1 MKKIALVLSILCM
14 TAIESW
20 SGNNS
25 PQIPIVIIESSQE
38 DGLNHRS
45 PETTPISA
53 CYEDFISSVCMTFS
67 QNLGVLDI
75 TITNLTDG
83 TYADFEID
91 SSLGSA
97 ILPIS
102 GVEGFYTIVIVL
114 ANGVEYVG
122 QFEL

>member
-1 MKKIALVLSILCM
+1 MKQLLLILSILCLG
-14 TAIESW
+14 AIESR
-20 SGNNS
+20 SGNTD
-25 PQIPIVIIESSQE
+25 PQIPIQVIISSGQE
-38 DGLNHRS
+38 CPNRA
-45 PETTPISA
+45 PAYVPIEA
-53 CYEDFISSVCMTFS
+53 YYAGVLSSVCMTFS

-83 TYADFEID
+83 TYADYEVD

-102 GVEGFYTIVIVL
+102 GNEGFYTLDIVL
-114 ANGVEYVG
+114 TSGEQYVG

>member
-1 MKKIALVLSILCM
+1 MKQLLLILSILCLG
-14 TAIESW
+14 AIESR
-20 SGNNS
+20 SGNTD
-25 PQIPIVIIESSQE
+25 PQIPIQVIISSGQE
-38 DGLNHRS
+38 C
-45 PETTPISA
+45 PIRA
-53 CYEDFISSVCMTFS
+53 PAYVPIEAYYAGVLSSVCMTFS

-83 TYADFEID
+83 TYADYEVD

-102 GVEGFYTIVIVL
+102 GNEGFYTLDIML
-114 ANGVEYVG
+114 TSGEQYVG

>member
-1 MKKIALVLSILCM
+1 MKKLLLILSILCM
-14 TAIESW
+14 AAIESW

-53 CYEDFISSVCMTFS
+53 CYEDFISSVYMTFS

-83 TYADFEID
+83 TYADYEVD

-102 GVEGFYTIVIVL
+102 GNEGFYTLDIML
-114 ANGVEYVG
+114 TSGEQYVG